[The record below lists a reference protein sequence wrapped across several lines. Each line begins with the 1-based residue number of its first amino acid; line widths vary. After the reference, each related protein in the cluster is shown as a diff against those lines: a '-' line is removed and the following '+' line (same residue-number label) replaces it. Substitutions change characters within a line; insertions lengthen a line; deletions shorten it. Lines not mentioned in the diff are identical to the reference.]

1 MLGEK
6 MNNDSRVISNG
17 PFKGKRIEFAQ
28 TTGVD
33 RFHKISEEFMNK
45 IFGLEPREYLI
56 SDESSLYDFTSLE
69 EMELSDIHKKIHEV
83 YYIDVSDIK
92 STNLLEIF
100 RRIHGTKGGRD
111 PERIHRTLIMPPVV
125 NREKKSKTK
134 K

>member
-6 MNNDSRVISNG
+6 MNNDSRIISNG
-17 PFKGKRIEFAQ
+17 PFKGKRIEFAP

-33 RFHKISEEFMNK
+33 KLHEISEEFMNK

-92 STNLLEIF
+92 FANLLEIF
-100 RRIHGTKGGRD
+100 RRIHGTKGGA
-111 PERIHRTLIMPPVV
+111 
-125 NREKKSKTK
+125 
-134 K
+134 